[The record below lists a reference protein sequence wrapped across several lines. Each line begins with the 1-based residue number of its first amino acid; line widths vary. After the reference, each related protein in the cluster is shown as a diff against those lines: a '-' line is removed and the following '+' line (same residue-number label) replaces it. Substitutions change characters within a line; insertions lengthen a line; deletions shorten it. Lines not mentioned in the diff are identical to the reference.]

1 VLTEALLAALF
12 GLLIGSFLNVCIY
25 RLPRDLSV
33 VWPRS
38 FCPECSRPIAW
49 YDNIPLLSVLIL
61 GGKCRYC
68 QAPIFW
74 RYPVVELLTA
84 ASFFSAVV
92 QHGLSGAALR
102 LAVLSALLIAL
113 AFTDMEDRILPDE
126 ITVGGTAVGWLLAL
140 VYPMSG
146 GLVTVLLPPDRS
158 PAGESLAGA
167 VLGGA
172 IPAFAL
178 WAVGGIY
185 QRVRGREGVGFGDV
199 KMLLM
204 LGAFLGLETTMLTV
218 IAASVFGSLAG
229 LAMVAIKGREASLYE
244 LPFGSFLAAA
254 ALAIAHFGWNPRL
267 Y

>member
-1 VLTEALLAALF
+1 MLTLALVAALA

-33 VWPRS
+33 VRPRS
-38 FCPECSRPIAW
+38 FCPSCGALVAW
-49 YDNIPLLSVLIL
+49 YDNIPVASFLLL
-61 GGKCRYC
+61 GGKCRSC
-68 QAPIFW
+68 RAPIHW

-84 ASFFSAVV
+84 ASFVSAVW
-92 QHGLSGAALR
+92 QHGVSGAALR
-102 LAVLSALLIAL
+102 LAVLSALLIVL
-113 AFTDMEDRILPDE
+113 AFTDIENRILPDE
-126 ITVGGTAVGWLLAL
+126 ITVGGAAVGGLLAL
-140 VYPMSG
+140 AFPMPAG
-146 GLVTVLLPPDRS
+146 MVALLLPADRT

-178 WAVGGIY
+178 WALGEMY
-185 QRVRGREGVGFGDV
+185 QRVRGREGVGLGDV

-204 LGAFLGLETTMLTV
+204 LGAFLGFETTMLTV
-218 IAASVFGSLAG
+218 IAASIFGSLAG
-229 LAMVAIKGREASLYE
+229 LAMMAMKGRQAAQYE

-254 ALAIAHFGWNPRL
+254 ALAIAHFGWTPRL

>member
-1 VLTEALLAALF
+1 MLTEALLAGLF

-33 VWPRS
+33 VRPRS
-38 FCPECSRPIAW
+38 FCPECGTPIAW
-49 YDNIPLLSVLIL
+49 YDNVPLIGFLLL

-68 QAPIFW
+68 KSPIFW

-84 ASFFSAVV
+84 ASFYSAVC

-126 ITVGGTAVGWLLAL
+126 ITIGGTALGWLLAL
-140 VYPMSG
+140 VYPTAG
-146 GLVTVLLPPDRS
+146 GLVTLLLPPGRS

-178 WAVGGIY
+178 WSIGEIY
-185 QRVRGREGVGFGDV
+185 RRVRGREGVGFGDV

-204 LGAFLGLETTMLTV
+204 LGAFLGFETTMLTI

-229 LAMVAIKGREASLYE
+229 LAMVAIKGRQASLYE

>member
-1 VLTEALLAALF
+1 MTEALLAALF

-38 FCPECSRPIAW
+38 FCPNCGTPIAA
-49 YDNIPLLSVLIL
+49 YDNIPVVSFLLL
-61 GGKCRYC
+61 GGRCRHC
-68 QAPIFW
+68 RAPLSW

-84 ASFFSAVV
+84 ASFFSAVW
-92 QHGLSGAALR
+92 QHDASGSALR
-102 LAVLSALLIAL
+102 LCILSALLIAL
-113 AFTDMEDRILPDE
+113 AFTDMEERILPDE
-126 ITVGGTAVGWLLAL
+126 ITIGGTAVGWLLAL
-140 VYPMSG
+140 AYPMPG
-146 GLVTVLLPPDRS
+146 GLVTLFLPPDRT
-158 PAGESLAGA
+158 PAGESLASA

-172 IPAFAL
+172 IPALAL
-178 WAVGGIY
+178 WGIGEIY
-185 QRVRGREGVGFGDV
+185 QRIRGREGVGFGDV
-199 KMLLM
+199 KMLVM
-204 LGAFLGLETTMLTV
+204 LGAFLGFETTMLTV

-254 ALAIAHFGWNPRL
+254 ALAIAHFGWTPRL

>member
-1 VLTEALLAALF
+1 MLTEALLAALF

-33 VWPRS
+33 VRPRS
-38 FCPECSRPIAW
+38 FCPSCGAQIAW
-49 YDNIPLLSVLIL
+49 YDNIPVLSYLLL
-61 GGKCRYC
+61 GGKCRSC
-68 QAPIFW
+68 KQAIFW

-84 ASFFSAVV
+84 ASFFSAVW
-92 QHGLSGAALR
+92 QHGLTGAALR
-102 LAVLSALLIAL
+102 LAVLSALVIAL

-126 ITVGGTAVGWLLAL
+126 ITVGGAALGWWIALAW
-140 VYPMSG
+140 PMPAGIVS
-146 GLVTVLLPPDRS
+146 LLLPADRT

-178 WAVGGIY
+178 WAVGELY
-185 QRVRGREGVGFGDV
+185 QRIRGREGVGFGDV